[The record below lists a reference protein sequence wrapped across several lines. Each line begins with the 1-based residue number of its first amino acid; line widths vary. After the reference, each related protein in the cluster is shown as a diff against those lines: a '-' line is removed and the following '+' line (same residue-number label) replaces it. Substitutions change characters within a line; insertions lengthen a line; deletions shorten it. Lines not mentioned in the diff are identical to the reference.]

1 MLLGGRDN
9 LCAFYRL
16 ALIQAQQR
24 RIGLPDRA
32 HVELVEWIVDRVQQV
47 KRGLARLRNFHGELQ
62 PIEGKSREIDG
73 AKNSLEVQ
81 GHRDPPTSIKS
92 ALMYISNATLQ
103 HSRRLRVTCLGVFS
117 DLTAGSAFA
126 IMIAGAAMKPTVGIF
141 IHRNDAETA
150 VKALRTQGIAER
162 DINQLF
168 PGAPEDALRGLPT
181 DEGEQPGMGEAVG
194 AVVGTGLGAS
204 SGAYLGAV
212 ASALIPGIGP
222 VVAIGVGAA
231 ALLGIAGAVG
241 GAAPGGAPRAAP
253 RSKTRTRKP
262 SRRTNG
268 WSTKTRYAKGTR
280 LSSSVQPAMPKPR
293 PCAGRSS
300 ATAPRASMPRASAG
314 GSDFG
319 APKRSTIIMAISKP
333 SSRAFAAASKRR
345 SIPIPAGILT
355 QRSRRSCA
363 SAAPMNIRIPPFAT
377 AIAAVKNT
385 VSRAKLLNH
394 RGTSGLTTRMAGVG

>member
-1 MLLGGRDN
+1 
-9 LCAFYRL
+9 
-16 ALIQAQQR
+16 
-24 RIGLPDRA
+24 
-32 HVELVEWIVDRVQQV
+32 
-47 KRGLARLRNFHGELQ
+47 
-62 PIEGKSREIDG
+62 
-73 AKNSLEVQ
+73 
-81 GHRDPPTSIKS
+81 
-92 ALMYISNATLQ
+92 MYISNATLQ

-241 GAAPGGAPRAAP
+241 GAAAGGALEDALSDGLPTDEWFVYKDALRQGHAIVIVGAAGDAQAE
-253 RSKTRTRKP
+253 TV
-262 SRRTNG
+262 RRTLERHGAESVDAARERWWIGLRSAEAEHYHNG
-268 WSTKTRYAKGTR
+268 DFKVVESRFRRGFEAALHPDTRGHPYETVTAQLR
-280 LSSSVQPAMPKPR
+280 QLCPNEYQDPAFR
-293 PCAGRSS
+293 DGYRRGQEYCQ
-300 ATAPRASMPRASAG
+300 
-314 GSDFG
+314 
-319 APKRSTIIMAISKP
+319 
-333 SSRAFAAASKRR
+333 SR
-345 SIPIPAGILT
+345 
-355 QRSRRSCA
+355 
-363 SAAPMNIRIPPFAT
+363 
-377 AIAAVKNT
+377 
-385 VSRAKLLNH
+385 
-394 RGTSGLTTRMAGVG
+394 